1 MPAVFVKNI
10 SITFFVVVFSLLFLS
25 QGNGQAVS
33 LHGTVY
39 DYFSKKPLD
48 AVSVFT
54 TTGKFAITDSLG
66 KYVIP
71 VTDKDSVWFSYLSK
85 NTQKYPVDTISNYMN
100 FEVALYVD
108 VAWLPE
114 VKVFGRDYR
123 LDSIQNRDNYAKI
136 FNYRKP
142 TFKTTQSNPS
152 NYVPGSV
159 TAGLDIVEL
168 INMFRFKRN
177 RQLQSFQ
184 DRLLQQEQ
192 DKYVDHRFSKLFV
205 RQLTG
210 LEAPELDTFMIICR
224 PEYYTILYMNDLELG
239 YFIQECYRNYLRIKK
254 EGRISELI
262 ENY

>member
-1 MPAVFVKNI
+1 MPEDFVKNI
-10 SITFFVVVFSLLFLS
+10 FKTFVVAVFCLFSTEWANS
-25 QGNGQAVS
+25 QVVS

-39 DYFSKKPLD
+39 DFFSKKPLD

-54 TTGKFAITDSLG
+54 TAGKFAVTDSLG
-66 KYVIP
+66 KYVIS

-168 INMFRFKRN
+168 INMFRFKRT

-210 LEAPELDTFMIICR
+210 LEAPELDTFMVICR
-224 PEYYTILYMNDLELG
+224 PEYFTILYMNDLELG
-239 YFIQECYRNYLRIKK
+239 YYIQECFKNYLRIKR
-254 EGRISELI
+254 EGRVTELL